1 MMGFNKYLYPGF
13 CPLEMSVESVHI
25 ISKKDELFMF
35 CNEYLYFDKP

>member
-13 CPLEMSVESVHI
+13 CPEEMLVESVHI